1 MSDARRL
8 VRRLEARVA
17 SVVTK
22 TVAELPGDLRRLA
35 EGVPVFC
42 EWEIADHWL
51 EDGVAADTMGLFSG
65 PSLADPEDP
74 DCLESPCITFFL
86 AELWDY
92 CEEDPEIFEEEVR
105 VTYLHEFG
113 HYLGLEEDEMEERGL
128 L

>member
-1 MSDARRL
+1 MRTEKLIRDLERRVDAV
-8 VRRLEARVA
+8 VR
-17 SVVTK
+17 K
-22 TVAELPGDLRRLA
+22 TRAELPDDLRKLA
-35 EGVPVFC
+35 GDVPVFC
-42 EWEIADHWL
+42 EWEIAEHWL
-51 EDGVAADTMGLFSG
+51 EDGVAEDSMGLFSG
-65 PSLADPEDP
+65 PSLADPVDP

-92 CEEDPEIFEEEVR
+92 SEENPEIFEAEVR

>member
-1 MSDARRL
+1 MRLEKL
-8 VRRLEARVA
+8 VRDLESRVDA
-17 SVVTK
+17 VVRK
-22 TVAELPGDLRRLA
+22 TRAELPEDLRKLA

-42 EWEIADHWL
+42 EWEIAEHWL
-51 EDGVAADTMGLFSG
+51 EDGVAEDSMGLFSG
-65 PSLADPEDP
+65 PSLADPVDP
-74 DCLESPCITFFL
+74 GCLESPCITFFL

-92 CEEDPEIFEEEVR
+92 CAEDPATFEEEVR

>member
-1 MSDARRL
+1 MRLEKL
-8 VRRLEARVA
+8 VRDLESRVDA
-17 SVVTK
+17 VVRK
-22 TVAELPGDLRRLA
+22 TRAELPEDLRKLA

-42 EWEIADHWL
+42 EWEIAEHWL
-51 EDGVAADTMGLFSG
+51 EDGGAEDSMGLFSG
-65 PSLADPEDP
+65 PSLADPVDP

-92 CEEDPEIFEEEVR
+92 CAEAPATFEEEVR